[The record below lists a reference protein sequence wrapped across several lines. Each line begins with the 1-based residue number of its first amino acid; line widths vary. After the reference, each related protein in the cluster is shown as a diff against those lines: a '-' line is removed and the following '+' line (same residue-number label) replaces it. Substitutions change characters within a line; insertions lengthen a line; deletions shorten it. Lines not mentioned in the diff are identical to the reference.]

1 MNIRLDVICLL
12 VLLSGTAFQPKEAPK
27 DAILGEWLNQDKDG
41 KVTFY
46 RSGDKYY
53 GKVSWTKIPGK
64 KDEKNPDPEARKK
77 EVMGLVILEGFMFK
91 DGSWKGGTI
100 YDPKSGKTYDGL
112 IKVKNGNRDLEIR
125 GFLGSPLFGRT
136 IIWTRP

>member
-1 MNIRLDVICLL
+1 
-12 VLLSGTAFQPKEAPK
+12 
-27 DAILGEWLNQDKDG
+27 
-41 KVTFY
+41 
-46 RSGDKYY
+46 
-53 GKVSWTKIPGK
+53 
-64 KDEKNPDPEARKK
+64 
-77 EVMGLVILEGFMFK
+77 VMGLVILEGFMFK